1 MARKPNFK
9 VQTHS
14 FVRDLNPKDADAQYY
29 GSEPLFETQPDDAD
43 RQYKLGNAFN
53 WYSKFY
59 SQPDAKDF
67 YIQYL
72 EANNGKDKIKF
83 VKKAPDHKVHTSR
96 GWMARLSLRGLVL
109 NESELARINE
119 EIDRL
124 VQIGKG
130 EEKNEIAEEAKPK
143 VERKNIQEI
152 MREKASEAAGELE
165 GFFDEFCI
173 AGYPKDFETKK
184 RVSAELGERNIL
196 PQHVAPII
204 NHWEKVLAEYVE
216 LQGGK
221 DAQLNE
227 AYARMSKM
235 QVRYMI
241 KFIESVIADL
251 HGYASVKKAMKAP
264 RKRKAV
270 PVEKVVAK
278 LKHMKAFKDEATKL
292 DLVGLSP
299 VKLHHCTEAWVYDTA
314 KRKMHH
320 YIADE
325 YAKSLTVKGNT
336 LFGFDPKQSEVKTLR
351 KPAEQIK
358 ALTGSKPA
366 ARKYFKD
373 IKAVATAP
381 NGRFND
387 KMIILKAF

>member
-1 MARKPNFK
+1 MARKAPI
-9 VQTHS
+9 QTHS
-14 FVRDLNPKDADAQYY
+14 FVRDLIPKDVDAQYY
-29 GSEPLFETQPDDAD
+29 GSEPLFETQPDEDT
-43 RQYKLGNAFN
+43 RQGQLGQAFN
-53 WYSKFY
+53 WYSRFY

-67 YIQYL
+67 VIQYL
-72 EANNGKDKIKF
+72 EANEGKDKIKF
-83 VKKAPDHKVHTSR
+83 VKKAPDTKVHTSW
-96 GWMARLSLRGLVL
+96 GWMARLSLRGLQFNERETKLL
-109 NESELARINE
+109 NEQ
-119 EIDRL
+119 IDRL
-124 VQIGKG
+124 VQLGKG
-130 EEKNEIAEEAKPK
+130 EEKSEAIDDDKPK

-165 GFFDEFCI
+165 GLMDEFCLS
-173 AGYPKDFETKK
+173 GYPKDFETKK

-196 PQHVAPII
+196 PQHVPSIVK
-204 NHWEKVLAEYVE
+204 HWENTLAEYTE
-216 LQGGK
+216 LQLGK
-221 DAQLNE
+221 DVQLNE
-227 AYARMSKM
+227 AYADMSKM

-251 HGYASVKKAMKAP
+251 NGYANVKKASKAP

-270 PVEKVVAK
+270 PVEKIVSK
-278 LKHMKAFKDEATKL
+278 LKHMKTFKDEATKV

-299 VKLHHCTEAWVYDTA
+299 VKLHQCSEAWVYDTA

-325 YAKSLTVKGNT
+325 YSKTLTVKGNT
-336 LFGFDPKQSEVKTLR
+336 LIGFDPKQSEVKTLR

-373 IKAVATAP
+373 IKAVATTP

-387 KMIILKAF
+387 SMIILKAF